1 MTTGT
6 MSFEINKQY
15 NALLKPYHLTYTG
28 FITKLA
34 IEDYEQLTVKELGS
48 RLYLDSGTL
57 TPLLKKLEQT
67 GYITRERSMQDER
80 QMNVSLTD
88 VGRNI
93 RQELPCISEKIAS
106 ENDSFF
112 IGSLSSILNIKEK
125 YHYLVLISEDS
136 SRSNIYI
143 SLKYYGGYQKYDYW

>member
-1 MTTGT
+1 MTNHLENQLCFLLYVT
-6 MSFEINKQY
+6 SKEIIKQY

-28 FITKLA
+28 FITMLA
-34 IEDYEQLTVKELGS
+34 IENHEQLTVKELGS

-88 VGRNI
+88 VGRDI
-93 RQELPCISEKIAS
+93 RHELPCISEKIAS
-106 ENDSFF
+106 GMDVSLVQYEQIKSLLQGF
-112 IGSLSSILNIKEK
+112 IKKE
-125 YHYLVLISEDS
+125 L
-136 SRSNIYI
+136 
-143 SLKYYGGYQKYDYW
+143 Q